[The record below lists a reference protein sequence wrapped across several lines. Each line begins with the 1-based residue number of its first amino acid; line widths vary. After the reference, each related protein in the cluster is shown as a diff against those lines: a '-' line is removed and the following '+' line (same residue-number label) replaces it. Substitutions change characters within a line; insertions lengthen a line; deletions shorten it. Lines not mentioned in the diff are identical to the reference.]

1 LYNISRIA
9 GKIDILFWRGATR
22 LNFFIIKGNEEGYQ
36 MSKQSGNIDLA
47 SLFQSVTGTLA
58 NNRES
63 LNEADTNNHDHG
75 DNMVDT
81 FEVITQAMKEKRG
94 ADPADQLA
102 YASEIL
108 RQRKSGSAQ
117 LYAKGLSQASQ
128 EFQGQQVTSGNAMDL
143 IQALLGGGQAPV
155 QQQQQGGGIGGV
167 LGSLLG
173 GSNQQEQQQQQGG
186 GIGDVLGSLL
196 GGTNQQAPA
205 QQQSNDGLDIGDLLN
220 AGMAFMNTK
229 SRGGSNLE
237 AIVNAVVSSS
247 AMGGGYRQQSSNLVA
262 GALMQAVQG
271 MVNKR

>member
-1 LYNISRIA
+1 
-9 GKIDILFWRGATR
+9 
-22 LNFFIIKGNEEGYQ
+22 

-58 NNRES
+58 DNREN

-81 FEVITQAMKEKRG
+81 FEVITQAMKEKKG

-117 LYAKGLSQASQ
+117 LYAKGLSEASK
-128 EFQGQQVTSGNAMDL
+128 EFQGQQVTSGNAMTL
-143 IQALLGGGQAPV
+143 IQTLLGGGQAPV
-155 QQQQQGGGIGGV
+155 QQQQ
-167 LGSLLG
+167 S
-173 GSNQQEQQQQQGG
+173 
-186 GIGDVLGSLL
+186 GDMGNLLGSLL
-196 GGTNQQAPA
+196 GGTNQQAPTQ
-205 QQQSNDGLDIGDLLN
+205 QQQSGGIGDLLGSLLGGTNQQGPAQQSSQGLDIGDVLN

-229 SRGGSNLE
+229 SKGGSNIE

-247 AMGGGYRQQSSNLVA
+247 AMGGGYRQQSGNLVA

-271 MVNKR
+271 MANKR

>member
-1 LYNISRIA
+1 
-9 GKIDILFWRGATR
+9 
-22 LNFFIIKGNEEGYQ
+22 

-81 FEVITQAMKEKRG
+81 FEVITQAMKEKKG

-108 RQRKSGSAQ
+108 RQRNSGSAQ

-128 EFQGQQVTSGNAMDL
+128 QFQGQQVTSGNAMEL

-155 QQQQQGGGIGGV
+155 QQQQQQGGGIGGV

-173 GSNQQEQQQQQGG
+173 G
-186 GIGDVLGSLL
+186 
-196 GGTNQQAPA
+196 TNQQAPA
-205 QQQSNDGLDIGDLLN
+205 QKQSNDGLDIGDLLN

-229 SRGGSNLE
+229 QRGGSNLE

-247 AMGGGYRQQSSNLVA
+247 AMGGGYRQQSGNLVA
-262 GALMQAVQG
+262 TALMQAVKG
-271 MVNKR
+271 MIK

>member
-1 LYNISRIA
+1 MSR
-9 GKIDILFWRGATR
+9 
-22 LNFFIIKGNEEGYQ
+22 
-36 MSKQSGNIDLA
+36 QSGNIDLA

-58 NNRES
+58 SNREN

-81 FEVITQAMKEKRG
+81 FEVITQAMKEKKG

-117 LYAKGLSQASQ
+117 LYAKGLSEASR
-128 EFQGQQVTSGNAMDL
+128 EFQGQQVTSGNAMTL
-143 IQALLGGGQAPV
+143 IQTLLGGGQAPV
-155 QQQQQGGGIGGV
+155 QQQQQSGGV
-167 LGSLLG
+167 GGLLGSLLG
-173 GSNQQEQQQQQGG
+173 GSNQQAPDQQQQSGG
-186 GIGDVLGSLL
+186 VGGLLGSLL
-196 GGTNQQAPA
+196 GGSNQQA
-205 QQQSNDGLDIGDLLN
+205 QQSSDGLDIGDLLN

-229 SRGGSNLE
+229 SRGGSNIE

-247 AMGGGYRQQSSNLVA
+247 AMGGSYRSQSGSLVA
-262 GALMQAVQG
+262 SALMQAVQG

>member
-1 LYNISRIA
+1 
-9 GKIDILFWRGATR
+9 
-22 LNFFIIKGNEEGYQ
+22 
-36 MSKQSGNIDLA
+36 MSKQPGNIDLA

-81 FEVITQAMKEKRG
+81 FEVITQAMKEKKG

-128 EFQGQQVTSGNAMDL
+128 EFQGQQVTSGNAMTL
-143 IQALLGGGQAPV
+143 IQTLLGGGQAPV
-155 QQQQQGGGIGGV
+155 QQQQQQGGDIGNVLGSLLGGTNQQAQQQGGGIGGV

-173 GSNQQEQQQQQGG
+173 GSNQQEQQQQSSQ
-186 GIGDVLGSLL
+186 
-196 GGTNQQAPA
+196 
-205 QQQSNDGLDIGDLLN
+205 GLDIGDLLN

-229 SRGGSNLE
+229 SRGGSNIE

>member
-1 LYNISRIA
+1 MA
-9 GKIDILFWRGATR
+9 
-22 LNFFIIKGNEEGYQ
+22 
-36 MSKQSGNIDLA
+36 KQSGNIDLA

-58 NNRES
+58 SNRES

-81 FEVITQAMKEKRG
+81 FEVITQAMKEKKG

-117 LYAKGLSQASQ
+117 LYAKGLSEASR
-128 EFQGQQVTSGNAMDL
+128 EFQGQQVTPGNAMTL
-143 IQALLGGGQAPV
+143 IQTLLGGGQAPV
-155 QQQQQGGGIGGV
+155 QQQQQSGGAGDL

-173 GSNQQEQQQQQGG
+173 GTNQQAPSQQQGG
-186 GIGDVLGSLL
+186 GVGDLLGSLL

-205 QQQSNDGLDIGDLLN
+205 KESSQGLDIGDLLS

-229 SRGGSNLE
+229 SRGGSNIE
-237 AIVNAVVSSS
+237 AIVSAIVSSS
-247 AMGGGYRQQSSNLVA
+247 AMGGSYRSQSGSLVA

-271 MVNKR
+271 MANKR